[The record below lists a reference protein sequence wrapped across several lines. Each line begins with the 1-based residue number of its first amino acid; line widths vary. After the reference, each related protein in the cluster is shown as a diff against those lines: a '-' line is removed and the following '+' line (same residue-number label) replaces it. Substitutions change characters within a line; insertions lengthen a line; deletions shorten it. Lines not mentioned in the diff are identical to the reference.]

1 MLFCYL
7 PKNISILYL
16 YKESRRKDLQKALGE
31 MYKKYCGTTKNKK
44 ITATTKD
51 DRDRLVY
58 AILYVALDST
68 NQLDAESSEEEE
80 EEEKEEVEVEEEER
94 AEEDN
99 DDTGNIESGGVQRHG
114 S

>member
-1 MLFCYL
+1 
-7 PKNISILYL
+7 
-16 YKESRRKDLQKALGE
+16 

-80 EEEKEEVEVEEEER
+80 EEEKEEVEEEEER

-99 DDTGNIESGGVQRHG
+99 DDTGKISNQEVFKAR
-114 S
+114 

>member
-1 MLFCYL
+1 
-7 PKNISILYL
+7 
-16 YKESRRKDLQKALGE
+16 

-44 ITATTKD
+44 LTATTKD

-80 EEEKEEVEVEEEER
+80 EEEEEEGER

-99 DDTGNIESGGVQRHG
+99 DDTGNIESGGVQG
-114 S
+114 TVVEVKGGFGD